1 VIVGLLLAMTWHSS
15 PVSAQQ
21 ARHAPWWQ
29 APRVQVKLELTAEQ
43 IREIDKVYRESLPN
57 RRRLRDRLAEARE
70 RLARVMADSPF
81 DDRQLRPLVD
91 RVCDVQKKS
100 NVARTLMLVRMYQ
113 VLNPVQRVRLADI
126 DPRSA
131 LR

>member
-1 VIVGLLLAMTWHSS
+1 MT
-15 PVSAQQ
+15 P
-21 ARHAPWWQ
+21 
-29 APRVQVKLELTAEQ
+29 EQ
-43 IREIDKVYRESLPN
+43 IHAIDTIYRESLPH
-57 RRRLRDRLAEARE
+57 RRQLRDRLEAAQA
-70 RLARVMADSPF
+70 RLARVMAESPF
-81 DDRQLRPLVD
+81 DDGQLRPLVD

-131 LR
+131 LH